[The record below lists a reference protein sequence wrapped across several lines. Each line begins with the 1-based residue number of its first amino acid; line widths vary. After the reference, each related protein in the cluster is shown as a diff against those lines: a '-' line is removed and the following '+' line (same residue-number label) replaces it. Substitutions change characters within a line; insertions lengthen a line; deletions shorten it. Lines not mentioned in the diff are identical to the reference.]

1 MVLDMAR
8 DAVDPPDVGYGD
20 TFSTDYVRWY
30 LHTYRVLHSPIMGVT
45 HVVAPS
51 NAHKKTR
58 RSLAKRRAVVN
69 GNSEASSMKQ
79 NNTDEDEDMQLE
91 PLIEGSTQSN
101 KNAQEDD
108 ELAIDVDTESA
119 PQPSSAP
126 SFPALP
132 AAAAQSITLKS
143 ETRRIPIPPH
153 RMTPIK
159 KDWVNI
165 FSPLTEIL
173 GLQVRMN
180 VQRRCV
186 EIRVCIRRSSGSIP
200 HTVSRRRGTPKTL
213 GRFKK
218 ELISSKPMHWVLM
231 SM

>member
-1 MVLDMAR
+1 M
-8 DAVDPPDVGYGD
+8 
-20 TFSTDYVRWY
+20 
-30 LHTYRVLHSPIMGVT
+30 
-45 HVVAPS
+45 
-51 NAHKKTR
+51 
-58 RSLAKRRAVVN
+58 
-69 GNSEASSMKQ
+69 
-79 NNTDEDEDMQLE
+79 DEDEDMDMQLE
-91 PLIEGSTQSN
+91 SLIEGSTPSN
-101 KNAQEDD
+101 KDAQEDD
-108 ELAIDVDTESA
+108 ELAIDVDPESV
-119 PQPSSAP
+119 PQPPSAP

-132 AAAAQSITLKS
+132 ATAAQSTTLKS

-153 RMTPIK
+153 RMTPLK

-186 EIRVCIRRSSGSIP
+186 EIRVCIRQSSVSIP
-200 HTVSRRRGTPKTL
+200 NTACRRRGIPKTL

-218 ELISSKPMHWVLM
+218 EPISSKPMHWVLM

>member
-1 MVLDMAR
+1 MV
-8 DAVDPPDVGYGD
+8 
-20 TFSTDYVRWY
+20 
-30 LHTYRVLHSPIMGVT
+30 VT
-45 HVVAPS
+45 HVVALP

-58 RSLAKRRAVVN
+58 RGLAKRKAVIN
-69 GNSEASSMKQ
+69 GNSKASSTKQ
-79 NNTDEDEDMQLE
+79 SNVDEDEDMQPE
-91 PLIEGSTQSN
+91 PLIITGSTQSIS
-101 KNAQEDD
+101 KDAQEDD
-108 ELAIDVDTESA
+108 ELAIDVDPGST
-119 PQPSSAP
+119 PQPQSVP
-126 SFPALP
+126 SFPALS
-132 AAAAQSITLKS
+132 AAAQSTSLKS
-143 ETRRIPIPPH
+143 EARRIPIPPH

>member
-1 MVLDMAR
+1 MFPMVLDMAKM
-8 DAVDPPDVGYGD
+8 
-20 TFSTDYVRWY
+20 RWTRFCR
-30 LHTYRVLHSPIMGVT
+30 LREEAPVALSSSIMVVT
-45 HVVAPS
+45 HVVASPTV
-51 NAHKKTR
+51 HKKTR
-58 RSLAKRRAVVN
+58 RSLAKRKAAVIN
-69 GNSEASSMKQ
+69 GNSEAKQ
-79 NNTDEDEDMQLE
+79 SNMDEDEDMQLE
-91 PLIEGSTQSN
+91 PLSIESN
-101 KNAQEDD
+101 KDAQEDD
-108 ELAIDVDTESA
+108 ELAIDVDPESA
-119 PQPSSAP
+119 PQAHSVP

-132 AAAAQSITLKS
+132 AAVAQSTTLKS

-165 FSPLTEIL
+165 FSPLAEIL

-186 EIRVCIRRSSGSIP
+186 EIRVCIRQSSISTP
-200 HTVSRRRGTPKTL
+200 NNAYRRQDTQKTL

-218 ELISSKPMHWVLM
+218 EPISSKPMHWGLM